1 MAAEESQKPPPPNIS
16 AITARRNDYEVYA
29 GYSVILARSF
39 FVNAVGRIVL
49 RQYWDGGRDDVN
61 EIFALT
67 ANYRVNK
74 SPYHYSIYP
83 RRQAARQ
90 RGGRLSRRSFRS
102 NSATVSNRRSVKAQS
117 VVRADHKVDR
127 FTELGIDE
135 ARASPGFTRNQATT

>member
-74 SPYHYSIYP
+74 F
-83 RRQAARQ
+83 
-90 RGGRLSRRSFRS
+90 L
-102 NSATVSNRRSVKAQS
+102 TVSAVSTVAADQSNQS
-117 VVRADHKVDR
+117 VSISR
-127 FTELGIDE
+127 
-135 ARASPGFTRNQATT
+135 SPISVGRSPFSAKF